1 MVLATVLLLF
11 PFPQS
16 GDAVKVVVERPAAVS
31 VDAARDSSSSKTL
44 PSTPEPKI
52 KSDAE
57 VASGSNA
64 GAVALASPA
73 DPVTPGNATPAIRA
87 GKTFAPEYQ
96 PESRKKIWLAL
107 TIASSGAAAF
117 DAWSTRRAISGG
129 YGTESNPMLAP
140 FAHSKAIYA
149 ATQVSPLVMD
159 FIGHKMMTSENRVV
173 RGMWW
178 LPQSLGT
185 GMSVSAGI
193 HNVGVVPSH

>member
-16 GDAVKVVVERPAAVS
+16 GDAIKAVVERPAAVS
-31 VDAARDSSSSKTL
+31 VDAAKDSSFSKTL

-52 KSDAE
+52 KSDTE

-64 GAVALASPA
+64 GSVAPASPA

-96 PESRKKIWLAL
+96 PESQKKIWLAL

-129 YGTESNPMLAP
+129 YGTESNPLLAP
-140 FAHSKAIYA
+140 FAHSKAMYA
-149 ATQVSPLVMD
+149 ATQVSPLVLD
-159 FIGHKMMTSENRVV
+159 FIGHKMMTSENRMV
-173 RGMWW
+173 RRMWW
-178 LPQSLGT
+178 LPQSLGM

-193 HNVGVVPSH
+193 HNVGLVPSH